1 MATFAKLEKRPD
13 PFDSSTERWT
23 VMNVIKVGNKT
34 PTSDGPLGDNDM
46 HIDGE
51 NWCKNFFQGG
61 TWKQTS
67 AGHAFRGRMA
77 MIGGTYDF
85 AADKFIERQPFASWI
100 KQDDGVTWKAPVP
113 YPTITTYKDN
123 GADVNYNIFWNEN
136 DLEWKALDW
145 DSPRNTFTWDSS
157 NLVWIQQ

>member
-13 PFDSSTERWT
+13 PFDSSIERWT

-34 PTSDGPLGDNDM
+34 
-46 HIDGE
+46 
-51 NWCKNFFQGG
+51 
-61 TWKQTS
+61 
-67 AGHAFRGRMA
+67 
-77 MIGGTYDF
+77 
-85 AADKFIERQPFASWI
+85 QPFASWI
-100 KQDDGVTWKAPVP
+100 KQEDGVTWKAPVP

-145 DSPRNTFTWDSS
+145 DSPRNTFAWDSD